1 MSKAPV
7 TAEQLF
13 RTYFLPLYPEDAKA
27 DLAAAR
33 GNDANPGNNPGV
45 LGHLDEAAEIFAA
58 HAPSLFSSAPSQ
70 LALDFTEASVHRLS
84 AALSPARRDVWMMA
98 DDAIA
103 ESAES
108 AESRNLFNVVVHG
121 AAYVGTCIVRAHG
134 GAASW
139 GVRRPL
145 WESVVRLVSRAGEAD
160 LSVFHWWLKALS
172 DDEGGHTLA
181 DRYRTHVEIP
191 CARPEELPV
200 IAPEDRVLPR
210 ITRPRYD
217 VLYKYL
223 KAHLPELKDLGKD
236 FPSPE
241 RFEDFRFAS
250 VEMRLLGQG
259 RMLLMHAQGEHGV
272 SLLWLTASG
281 FEKSAFY
288 PADSFP
294 AHRIDVDGDKLRLI
308 ASVAG
313 KMVVHEMLWWG
324 P

>member
-1 MSKAPV
+1 MSKAPT

-13 RTYFLPLYPEDAKA
+13 RAYFLPLYPEDARA

-33 GNDANPGNNPGV
+33 ATDANPANNPAV
-45 LGHLDEAAEIFAA
+45 LLHLDEAAAIFAA
-58 HAPSLFSSAPSQ
+58 RAPSLFADSPATPAE
-70 LALDFTEASVHRLS
+70 LALDFSDASVHRLS
-84 AALSPARRDVWMMA
+84 AALSPERRDAWAKSSAPGHA
-98 DDAIA
+98 DN
-103 ESAES
+103 E
-108 AESRNLFNVVVHG
+108 LFNVVVHG
-121 AAYVGTCIVRAHG
+121 AAYVGACVVRAHG
-134 GAASW
+134 GDATW
-139 GVRRPL
+139 RVRRPL
-145 WESVVRLVSRAGEAD
+145 WESVVRLASRAGDAD
-160 LSVFHWWLKALS
+160 LAVFHWWLKALS

-191 CARPEELPV
+191 CARPEDLPV
-200 IAPEDRVLPR
+200 LAADDRVLPR

-250 VEMRLLGQG
+250 VEMRLLGGG

-272 SLLWLTASG
+272 SLFWLTAAG

-288 PADSFP
+288 PADAFP
-294 AHRIDVDGDKLRLI
+294 AHRLDVEGDKLRLI
-308 ASVAG
+308 TSVAG
-313 KMVVHEMLWWG
+313 KVVVHEMLWWG